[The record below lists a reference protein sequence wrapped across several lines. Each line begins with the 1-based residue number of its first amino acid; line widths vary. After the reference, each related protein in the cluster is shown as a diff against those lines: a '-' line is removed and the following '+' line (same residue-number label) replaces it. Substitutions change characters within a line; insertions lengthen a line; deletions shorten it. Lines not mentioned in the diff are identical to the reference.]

1 MHQCQKEKIENI
13 CQQPALG
20 VSDFSRTNQINNC
33 WFETPFCHTRLCS
46 TLCFR
51 RWYIESSYRKRHR
64 LQDFPCCSSILG
76 FSRSAVSQ
84 QPQCKV
90 LILLPPLTDFLNSN
104 TKRESVFFTTA
115 IQSAKNLVN
124 DGFIKRES
132 SERKMQHFA
141 MKYLGLIFMYAI

>member
-1 MHQCQKEKIENI
+1 MKISASSLLWVSPIFQEQTKSIIVGLKHLFAIPDCALLCVFADGTLNLRTESDI
-13 CQQPALG
+13 GCRISPA
-20 VSDFSRTNQINNC
+20 VVRFSAFQGLQFLNN
-33 WFETPFCHTRLCS
+33 
-46 TLCFR
+46 
-51 RWYIESSYRKRHR
+51 
-64 LQDFPCCSSILG
+64 
-76 FSRSAVSQ
+76 RSG
-84 QPQCKV
+84 KV